1 MYSFF
6 PFRSKLEMEKHVS
19 RQHTWTGVGMTMKE
33 EEVVD
38 PSTHKFECTKHVT
51 CKKFFKTAPSLKAHL
66 TKYKDRDHPPEVGNS
81 LSETTERAA
90 ASKSPAHKSPAIAT
104 KKRKPGLSKKGG
116 KSINASLT
124 STPGID
130 VDESLASVHIATQ
143 PSVTTASMGLPQHQ
157 FNLVVQPPSTK
168 S

>member
-1 MYSFF
+1 
-6 PFRSKLEMEKHVS
+6 
-19 RQHTWTGVGMTMKE
+19 MTMKE

-124 STPGID
+124 STPGIE
-130 VDESLASVHIATQ
+130 VESLASVHIATQ
-143 PSVTTASMGLPQHQ
+143 PSVATASMGLPQHQ
-157 FNLVVQPPSTK
+157 YNLVVQPPSKK